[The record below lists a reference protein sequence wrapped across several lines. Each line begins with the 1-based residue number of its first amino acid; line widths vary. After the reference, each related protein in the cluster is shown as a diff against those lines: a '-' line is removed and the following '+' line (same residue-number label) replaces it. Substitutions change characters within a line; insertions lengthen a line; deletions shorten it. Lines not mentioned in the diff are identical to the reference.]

1 MAKKK
6 EVSVE
11 EVPKL
16 SKEEATKL
24 AKRDMF
30 LDIAPYLIIIFFIV
44 ILRVFI
50 ATPVSVNGSS
60 MYPTLEDGDTMILY
74 KLVKTTRGIKR
85 GDIVVIETDSG
96 KLIKRVIGIP
106 GDVIT
111 YKTETIDEKE
121 VVSLYR
127 NNKKIEEKYIS
138 QNAIDQTCNEDW
150 EICKTEI
157 KVPEGEYYVLGDNR
171 GNSKDSRMLGTFTT
185 DDILGTT
192 EIVIFPF
199 NRIGFKN

>member
-6 EVSVE
+6 EMNE
-11 EVPKL
+11 EVLPKL
-16 SKEEATKL
+16 SKEEATKM

-44 ILRVFI
+44 VIRIFI
-50 ATPVSVNGSS
+50 ATPVSVHGSS

-74 KLVKTTRGIKR
+74 KLVKSTRGIKR
-85 GDIVVIETDSG
+85 DDIVVIETDSG
-96 KLIKRVIGIP
+96 KLIKRVIGLP

-111 YKTETIDEKE
+111 YKTETVDEKE
-121 VVSLYR
+121 ITHLYR
-127 NNKKIEEKYIS
+127 NGKKIEEKYIK
-138 QNAIDQTCNEDW
+138 QDAVNQTCNEDW
-150 EICKTEI
+150 ELCTTEI

-171 GNSKDSRMLGTFTT
+171 GNSKDSRMLGTIAY

-192 EIVIFPF
+192 ELVIFPF